1 LRGLFHWFHHGG
13 SDDGREAALAIAKKG
28 YAHGKITN
36 EFEELKKELT
46 G

>member
-1 LRGLFHWFHHGG
+1 LRGLFHPFHHAA
-13 SDDGREAALAIAKKG
+13 SDSGREAALAIAKKG

-36 EFEELKKELT
+36 EFEELKKQLT